1 MPNLPQDCCPPAVH
15 HTRRLGA
22 PIRVPDSAAAAA
34 AEAAAAEA
42 AAAAAAAPTHCFW
55 LASAELLK
63 ALALASEGAAVPL
76 RRALPPAGG
85 TGALPYSLIFILA
98 EAQHNTSANQQYSC
112 NACNA
117 CPPSLHGR
125 LHARVRHARM
135 HRKRPFPAF
144 AFLLLA

>member
-34 AEAAAAEA
+34 AEAAPAEA
-42 AAAAAAAPTHCFW
+42 AAVAAAAPAHRCW

-63 ALALASEGAAVPL
+63 ALPLASEGAAVPL

-85 TGALPYSLIFILA
+85 TGALPYTLIFMPT
-98 EAQHNTSANQQYSC
+98 HTMPSA
-112 NACNA
+112 
-117 CPPSLHGR
+117 
-125 LHARVRHARM
+125 V
-135 HRKRPFPAF
+135 
-144 AFLLLA
+144 